1 MARKRP
7 QLRGLT
13 YEIKAAFDEKLAI
26 GQSKHEDKKLGLTK
40 DKIYSWET
48 YRAYMKHANYFAD
61 YCKEQHGCR
70 TLEECRQ
77 YVDEWLL
84 SRSELSA
91 YTQKLEAST
100 LAKLYGC
107 KTTDFVQTAAR
118 KRKNIT
124 RSRGEKIRDKNFSE
138 ERNSDFVRF
147 CKSTGLRRAELKALT
162 GNKLMQDED
171 GNYFIVVDSG
181 SKGGRYR
188 EAPVVGDVAHV
199 VEMMNRA
206 GNGLVFDKIPNGAD
220 VHGYRSDYA
229 TAIYKAH
236 ARKIE
241 DIPFDK
247 VNAGSGRSFQSDVY
261 CCRGDQKGQKMDKRA
276 MLLASQAL
284 GHNRISVVGEHYLK
298 EV

>member
-1 MARKRP
+1 MARNR
-7 QLRGLT
+7 QRGNLI
-13 YEIKAAFDEKLAI
+13 YEIKQRFDEKLAI

-48 YRAYMKHANYFAD
+48 YRAYLKHANYFAA
-61 YCKEQHGCR
+61 YCKEQHGCK
-70 TLEECRQ
+70 TLDECRQ

-107 KTTDFVQTAAR
+107 STKDFVQTTAR
-118 KRKNIT
+118 KRQDIK
-124 RSRGEKIRDKNFSE
+124 RSRGEKTRDKHFSE

-147 CKSTGLRRAELKALT
+147 CRATGLRRAELKALT
-162 GNKLMQDED
+162 GDKLGQDED

-188 EAPVVGDVAHV
+188 EAPVASDVAHV
-199 VEMMNRA
+199 VELMSRA
-206 GNGLVFDKIPNGAD
+206 GNGPVFAKLPNGAD
-220 VHGYRSDYA
+220 IHSYRSDYA

-247 VNAGSGRSFQSDVY
+247 TNAGSGKMYQSDVY

-276 MLLASQAL
+276 MLIASKAL